1 MAPISMIKPPI
12 KLALILIAC
21 LCMAYF
27 TIPAIADTPSSTP
40 SSTSIIIE
48 VFPNGDAHWTTMKKI
63 PLNTSEDIA
72 GWDSTA
78 AAGTDSYRVEFET
91 NMTDYVAKISSDI
104 GRPMMVQDVNV
115 SVERS
120 SPYDASGNNTVT
132 DGIIKY
138 EFTWTGFAMVNGD
151 VLEVGDAFVDGF
163 LLNKD
168 DTINFILPP
177 GYTITSISPAFDEK
191 KDTYQPQIT
200 WTGKSENN
208 TDPSIRLFSSGEPSI
223 TMHKISAP
231 VLSFEWWVL
240 IPTVLISLVLGFG
253 AAYFLLRKEKPQ
265 APVVMPRIPDIVAV
279 PDAGAGTV
287 EPPAAPIVEYDEGRY
302 MSDEERVVKYLE
314 ESGGQMFQSD
324 LVKKTDFS
332 KSKLSM
338 VLSDLKEKGTII
350 KIKKGKENLIR
361 LNKPAAG
368 DNADEP
374 DN

>member
-1 MAPISMIKPPI
+1 MAPISMIKLKTPVV
-12 KLALILIAC
+12 LILLAC
-21 LCMAYF
+21 MCMAYF
-27 TIPAIADTPSSTP
+27 ILPSIADTPSTDAP
-40 SSTSIIIE
+40 SSTSISIE

-72 GWDSTA
+72 AWDSTA
-78 AAGTDSYRVEFET
+78 AAGTDSYKVDFESR
-91 NMTDYVAKISSDI
+91 MKDYVAGISSAI

-115 SVERS
+115 TVERS
-120 SPYDASGNNTVT
+120 SPYTASENSSMTN
-132 DGIIKY
+132 GIIKY

-168 DTINFILPP
+168 DTIDFILPS
-177 GYTITSISPAFDEK
+177 GYTITSVTPSYDEK
-191 KDTYQPQIT
+191 KDTYQPQVM
-200 WTGKSENN
+200 WTGQSVNN
-208 TDPSIRLFSSGEPSI
+208 TDPTIRLFSSGEPSI

-240 IPTVLISLVLGFG
+240 IPVVLLSLIVGFG
-253 AAYFLLRKEKPQ
+253 AAYLLLRRDPPE
-265 APVVMPRIPDIVAV
+265 PVERPRLPDFVTPM
-279 PDAGAGTV
+279 PDAGTI
-287 EPPAAPIVEYDEGRY
+287 EPPATVVEFDEGRY
-302 MSDEERVVKYLE
+302 LSDEERVVKYLE

-338 VLSDLKEKGTII
+338 VLSDLKEKGIII

-368 DNADEP
+368 DNAVEA